1 MQLAPAPFA
10 PNNAPSRCLPW
21 QLLYGPGLRALA
33 RLQPLPWG
41 KRSPLYAST
50 TRPQNEDGR
59 NPAPPRQPKNN
70 QNGKSCGLKN
80 PLPRSSQARAPPNM
94 LRYARPGMDCVILRA
109 LLKSLKS
116 LSVKLDEKER
126 LQHDL
131 TQA

>member
-1 MQLAPAPFA
+1 MLTLATVVWPRLKS
-10 PNNAPSRCLPW
+10 PSQAATASLGQAQSTVR
-21 QLLYGPGLRALA
+21 LY
-33 RLQPLPWG
+33 
-41 KRSPLYAST
+41 
-50 TRPQNEDGR
+50 

-70 QNGKSCGLKN
+70 QTGKSCGLKN